1 MRKYLGRRAAYAA
14 GTLLGVSVIIFV
26 VLRIL
31 PGDPLVAILGVEG
44 HARMSKE
51 DRVRIMAD
59 LGLSDPLPV
68 QYGRWLV
75 DIAAGRLGKS
85 FFRGDTVAELIAHRG
100 PISAEI
106 GLLALVISWL
116 VGLPVGILSAF
127 KPNSVPDGVAR
138 TLSVLFIA
146 IPGFWLGILIV
157 LALLFWFGYKA
168 PIVIVHV
175 WQDPW
180 QNFQQV
186 LGPAVVLGL
195 AQGAYIARMS
205 RSCLLEVIGE
215 DFVRTA
221 RAKGLRESL
230 IVFRH
235 ALPNALLPVIT
246 ISGVLLGFVLGG
258 SVAVEQAFGVP
269 GLGRALVTAVVE
281 RDIIVVQNL
290 VLLYASIF
298 VVVNV
303 LVDLSY
309 AWLDPRIRF
318 PGKPGA
324 LLYARELT
332 PRHGPQ
338 TDQANGATPP
348 SDSPGQRSE
357 RPGKPGA
364 LLYLHGAIPLRPPE
378 HPGGGRRPGGRLH
391 RFRGGG
397 GSAARA
403 ARPAQGRLQAH
414 ERLRCSRRATRSRPT
429 SGA

>member
-1 MRKYLGRRAAYAA
+1 MRKYLVRRAVYAL
-14 GTLLGVSVIIFV
+14 GTLLGVSLIIFV

-44 HARMSKE
+44 HARMTQA

-68 QYGRWLV
+68 QYVRWLG
-75 DIAAGRLGKS
+75 DIAVGRLGKS
-85 FFRGDTVAELIAHRG
+85 FFRGDTVMELILHRG

-106 GLLALVISWL
+106 GVVALIISWI

-127 KPNSVPDGVAR
+127 RPNSIPDGVAR
-138 TLSVLFIA
+138 ALSIFFIA
-146 IPGFWLGILIV
+146 VPGFWLGILSV

-168 PIVIVHV
+168 PIIIVQV

-180 QNFQQV
+180 QNLQLV
-186 LGPAVVLGL
+186 IGPALVLGL

-221 RAKGLRESL
+221 RAKGLREWF
-230 IVFRH
+230 VVMRH

-269 GLGRALVTAVVE
+269 GLGRALVTAVIE

-298 VVVNV
+298 VFVNV

-309 AWLDPRIRF
+309 AYLDPRIR
-318 PGKPGA
+318 
-324 LLYARELT
+324 Y
-332 PRHGPQ
+332 
-338 TDQANGATPP
+338 
-348 SDSPGQRSE
+348 
-357 RPGKPGA
+357 
-364 LLYLHGAIPLRPPE
+364 
-378 HPGGGRRPGGRLH
+378 
-391 RFRGGG
+391 
-397 GSAARA
+397 
-403 ARPAQGRLQAH
+403 
-414 ERLRCSRRATRSRPT
+414 
-429 SGA
+429 